1 MRKVLPLLVIGLVVA
16 FIHRHATREVS
27 REDFDEVAMPIAAP
41 DPANLQV
48 ERPADEPQK
57 FQCNG
62 RTRCPQM
69 SSCEEAM
76 YFLAHCPGVKMDGDR
91 DGIPCEDQWCQ
102 HLR

>member
-1 MRKVLPLLVIGLVVA
+1 MRKVLPLLVIGLVA
-16 FIHRHATREVS
+16 AMIHRHVTRDVP
-27 REDFDEVAMPIAAP
+27 REDFAGTEIPAAAP

-48 ERPADEPQK
+48 ERTMAEPRK
-57 FQCNG
+57 YQCNG

-76 YFLAHCPGVKMDGDR
+76 YFLEHCPGVKMDGDR
-91 DGIPCEDQWCQ
+91 DGIPCEDQWCA